1 MRYSVWDTEIRSNFD
16 RRQLT
21 HQQRSFLEGLLLC
34 LEPGA
39 YLSEHVSTANSTVVA
54 LTRAHQAL
62 DGHAAGGQPQLG
74 LLKRC
79 LRTAASTV
87 AAGLPTH
94 QVLGGGQQATQAHAL
109 LASVPALLTG
119 TTSKATAATYAPQVH
134 AHIGPVAAHIR
145 AWVTS
150 LWDGPALLPD
160 VLARARG
167 EVAALITLDG
177 RDPRSL
183 HVDLIRK
190 GSRAVH
196 DAASITAVL
205 WPPLRSYRVAVV
217 VEGARQLEHL
227 DQLLSGAR
235 QSPLHAPRPITVGA
249 KELTAYAA
257 AITGP
262 AVMVDLPVTA
272 ADPATAVVRARRQI
286 SEALDQYAAGQRLVD
301 LSLGRRAVTAAA
313 DTRLEQH
320 DLTSTSISI
329 ARPLTTHWPVSLR
342 PALRS
347 AHLAARLDA
356 PMASSALAWSA
367 IDSLGVESTQLE
379 LVAKAC
385 ALHSIRQQ
393 LIGLYQTITGSALN
407 HLRSAQ
413 MRLSHDTH
421 ALAKLERA
429 TRRTQGHNQPAARAA
444 HTQLNERARQARQQ
458 LAPQEQAVRSL
469 EQTVTS
475 HAAVLRR
482 VLLDGGDND
491 QPLQLSS
498 RMLDVNGWL
507 DVLLPPR
514 PQTVRDVLDA
524 QATIDALGQQAGGY
538 AQDALTLWRAR
549 LADPKLLADWLQDQQ
564 DILHALLEWL
574 YATRNSAIHR
584 GQFTAPADAMTAHAA
599 RGVVDMLLEFLG
611 NWHKI
616 QYSQGVAESDA
627 LDVIRELANRK
638 DTLTHHLN
646 QEPSCRP
653 LNLDSVTGPGADCWH
668 RP

>member
-1 MRYSVWDTEIRSNFD
+1 M
-16 RRQLT
+16 
-21 HQQRSFLEGLLLC
+21 
-34 LEPGA
+34 
-39 YLSEHVSTANSTVVA
+39 
-54 LTRAHQAL
+54 
-62 DGHAAGGQPQLG
+62 
-74 LLKRC
+74 
-79 LRTAASTV
+79 
-87 AAGLPTH
+87 
-94 QVLGGGQQATQAHAL
+94 
-109 LASVPALLTG
+109 
-119 TTSKATAATYAPQVH
+119 
-134 AHIGPVAAHIR
+134 
-145 AWVTS
+145 
-150 LWDGPALLPD
+150 
-160 VLARARG
+160 
-167 EVAALITLDG
+167 
-177 RDPRSL
+177 
-183 HVDLIRK
+183 
-190 GSRAVH
+190 
-196 DAASITAVL
+196 
-205 WPPLRSYRVAVV
+205 
-217 VEGARQLEHL
+217 
-227 DQLLSGAR
+227 
-235 QSPLHAPRPITVGA
+235 GA

-272 ADPATAVVRARRQI
+272 GDPATAVARARRQI

-301 LSLGRRAVTAAA
+301 LTVGRRAVTAAA

-320 DLTSTSISI
+320 NLTSASISI

-356 PMASSALAWSA
+356 PMASSVLAWSA

-393 LIGLYQTITGSALN
+393 LIGLYQTVTDSALN

-413 MRLSHDTH
+413 MRLSHDRR

-429 TRRTQGHNQPAARAA
+429 MRHTQEHAQLAARAA
-444 HTQLNERARQARQQ
+444 HTLLTERARQTREQVVS
-458 LAPQEQAVRSL
+458 QEQAVRAL

-482 VLLDGGDND
+482 VLLGGGDND
-491 QPLQLSS
+491 QPLNLSS
-498 RMLDVNGWL
+498 WMLDVNGWL

-524 QATIDALGQQAGGY
+524 QAAIDALGRQAGGY

-549 LADPKLLADWLQDQQ
+549 LADPKLLAGWLKDQQ
-564 DILHALLEWL
+564 DVLHALLEWL

-616 QYSQGVAESDA
+616 QYSQGVAETDA
-627 LDVIRELANRK
+627 LDVIGELADRK
-638 DTLTHHLN
+638 DDLADHLD
-646 QEPSCRP
+646 QAPLCHP
-653 LNLDSVTGPGADCWH
+653 LNLDSVTGPGVDCWN

>member
-1 MRYSVWDTEIRSNFD
+1 MRYSVWDKEIRDNFD
-16 RRQLT
+16 RRQLS

-87 AAGLPTH
+87 AAGLPAH

-109 LASVPALLTG
+109 LASLPSLLTG
-119 TTSKATAATYAPQVH
+119 TTSKAAAAYAPQVH
-134 AHIGPVAAHIR
+134 AQIGPIAAHIR
-145 AWVTS
+145 TWVTS
-150 LWDGPALLPD
+150 LWDGPALPPD

-205 WPPLRSYRVAVV
+205 WPPLRSYHVAVV
-217 VEGARQLEHL
+217 VEGAHQLEHL

-235 QSPLHAPRPITVGA
+235 QSPLHAPRAITVGA

-257 AITGP
+257 TITGP

-272 ADPATAVVRARRQI
+272 ADPTTAVVRARRQI

-301 LSLGRRAVTAAA
+301 LSVGRRAVTAAV

-329 ARPLTTHWPVSLR
+329 ARPRTTHWPVSLR

-347 AHLAARLDA
+347 AHLAA
-356 PMASSALAWSA
+356 
-367 IDSLGVESTQLE
+367 
-379 LVAKAC
+379 
-385 ALHSIRQQ
+385 
-393 LIGLYQTITGSALN
+393 
-407 HLRSAQ
+407 
-413 MRLSHDTH
+413 
-421 ALAKLERA
+421 
-429 TRRTQGHNQPAARAA
+429 AA
-444 HTQLNERARQARQQ
+444 
-458 LAPQEQAVRSL
+458 
-469 EQTVTS
+469 
-475 HAAVLRR
+475 
-482 VLLDGGDND
+482 
-491 QPLQLSS
+491 
-498 RMLDVNGWL
+498 
-507 DVLLPPR
+507 
-514 PQTVRDVLDA
+514 
-524 QATIDALGQQAGGY
+524 
-538 AQDALTLWRAR
+538 
-549 LADPKLLADWLQDQQ
+549 
-564 DILHALLEWL
+564 
-574 YATRNSAIHR
+574 
-584 GQFTAPADAMTAHAA
+584 
-599 RGVVDMLLEFLG
+599 
-611 NWHKI
+611 
-616 QYSQGVAESDA
+616 
-627 LDVIRELANRK
+627 
-638 DTLTHHLN
+638 
-646 QEPSCRP
+646 
-653 LNLDSVTGPGADCWH
+653 
-668 RP
+668 